1 MSKGMYSWPLTFLMA
16 SNVSVQQSS
25 VVLVFKDNMSQEMC
39 GIAPKLHPLD
49 AACNC
54 ERPALKLE
62 ITSNVTNFRLCCEP
76 ESCLGSCEGN
86 LS

>member
-1 MSKGMYSWPLTFLMA
+1 MSKGAYSWPLTFLMA
-16 SNVSVQQSS
+16 SNVSVKESA
-25 VVLVFKDNMSQEMC
+25 VVLVFKDSMSQEMC

-62 ITSNVTNFRLCCEP
+62 ITSNVTNVL
-76 ESCLGSCEGN
+76 
-86 LS
+86 